1 MRITFNLEDSNDTIA
16 VIKCIEAYNGKPIV
30 QLLGR
35 AVTQEVSVV
44 KESVTQEASVS
55 QEETDAN
62 GVPWNVNFHTPQKTL
77 TGKGLWRRAQRISKR
92 QYDGYAAPFLIPPAA
107 PALAA
112 PEALTPALT
121 SALASASAP
130 TPPTPVKNSDL
141 LEEID
146 SIFADLDELGKID
159 NFPGWA
165 SSILNW
171 AKPGSNCINDLKG
184 DIASQE
190 KLFDHL
196 QSLI

>member
-1 MRITFNLEDSNDTIA
+1 MRITFNLEDLNDTLA

-107 PALAA
+107 PAL
-112 PEALTPALT
+112 T

-141 LEEID
+141 LEKID